1 MPRIRRE
8 RVGENTMT
16 LTLIQIAIWSLVGV
30 GAWVEIH
37 KLSHWAQREQRR
49 LRMSPTYK
57 LLLLACGPLVW
68 LLMGAMYILGRSM
81 KS

>member
-1 MPRIRRE
+1 MIA
-8 RVGENTMT
+8 
-16 LTLIQIAIWSLVGV
+16 LILIVLWSLVGV

-49 LRMSPTYK
+49 LRMSPRYK

-68 LLMGAMYILGRSM
+68 LPMGAMWVLGRSM